1 MLLKEGSNIMKKTI
15 SFIVLI
21 LWMIVIFSFSS
32 ADANKS
38 TGTSDKVIT
47 TMIEIKDKIT
57 DQETPISEKEIIVKN
72 SSFYVRKIAHITE
85 YLILGFL
92 MFNLLKQYSVTN
104 IYYAIILCVLYSC
117 TDEFHQLFING
128 RSGSFRDVLIDTIG
142 ILLGTY
148 LYKILIIKKKKV
160 NKI

>member
-1 MLLKEGSNIMKKTI
+1 MKKTI

-38 TGTSDKVIT
+38 TSTSDKVIT

-57 DQETPISEKEIIVKN
+57 NNETPNNEKEIIIKN
-72 SSFYVRKIAHITE
+72 SSFYIRKIAHITE

-104 IYYAIILCVLYSC
+104 IYYAIGLSILYSC
-117 TDEFHQLFING
+117 TDEFHQLFISG
-128 RSGSFRDVLIDTIG
+128 RSGSIRDVLIDSIG
-142 ILLGTY
+142 ILIGTY
-148 LYKILIIKKKKV
+148 LYKLLFIK
-160 NKI
+160 NKEN

>member
-1 MLLKEGSNIMKKTI
+1 MKKII

-32 ADANKS
+32 ADVNKS

-57 DQETPISEKEIIVKN
+57 NNETPNNEKEIIVKN
-72 SSFYVRKIAHITE
+72 SSFYIRKLAHITE

-104 IYYAIILCVLYSC
+104 IYYAIGLSILYSC

-128 RSGSFRDVLIDTIG
+128 RSGSIRDILIDSIG
-142 ILLGTY
+142 ILIGTY
-148 LYKILIIKKKKV
+148 LYKLLFIK
-160 NKI
+160 NKEN

>member
-1 MLLKEGSNIMKKTI
+1 MKKTI

-57 DQETPISEKEIIVKN
+57 NNETPNNEKEIIVKN
-72 SSFYVRKIAHITE
+72 SSFYIRKIAHITE

-104 IYYAIILCVLYSC
+104 IYYAIVLSILYSC
-117 TDEFHQLFING
+117 TDEFHQLFISG
-128 RSGSFRDVLIDTIG
+128 RSGSIRDILIDSIG
-142 ILLGTY
+142 ILIGTY
-148 LYKILIIKKKKV
+148 LYKLLFIK
-160 NKI
+160 NKEN

>member
-1 MLLKEGSNIMKKTI
+1 MKKTI

-38 TGTSDKVIT
+38 TSTSDKVIT

-57 DQETPISEKEIIVKN
+57 NNETLNNEKEIIVKN
-72 SSFYVRKIAHITE
+72 SSFYIRKIAHITE

-92 MFNLLKQYSVTN
+92 TFNLLKQYSVTN
-104 IYYAIILCVLYSC
+104 IYYAIGLSILYSC
-117 TDEFHQLFING
+117 TDEFHQLFISG
-128 RSGSFRDVLIDTIG
+128 RSGSIRDILIDSIG
-142 ILLGTY
+142 ILIGTY
-148 LYKILIIKKKKV
+148 LYKLLFIK
-160 NKI
+160 NKEN

>member
-1 MLLKEGSNIMKKTI
+1 MKKTI
-15 SFIVLI
+15 SIVSLI

-57 DQETPISEKEIIVKN
+57 NNETPNNEKEIIVKN
-72 SSFYVRKIAHITE
+72 SSFYIRKIAHITE

-104 IYYAIILCVLYSC
+104 IYYAIGLSILYSC
-117 TDEFHQLFING
+117 TDEFHQLFISG
-128 RSGSFRDVLIDTIG
+128 RSGSIRDVLIDSIG
-142 ILLGTY
+142 ILIGTY
-148 LYKILIIKKKKV
+148 LYKLLFIK
-160 NKI
+160 NKEN

>member
-1 MLLKEGSNIMKKTI
+1 MKKII

-57 DQETPISEKEIIVKN
+57 NNETPNNEKEIIVKN
-72 SSFYVRKIAHITE
+72 SSFYIRKIAHITE

-92 MFNLLKQYSVTN
+92 IFNLLKQYSVTN
-104 IYYAIILCVLYSC
+104 IYYAIGLSILYSC
-117 TDEFHQLFING
+117 TDEFHQLFISG
-128 RSGSFRDVLIDTIG
+128 RSGSIRDVLIDSIG
-142 ILLGTY
+142 ILIGTY
-148 LYKILIIKKKKV
+148 LYKLLFIKK
-160 NKI
+160 

>member
-1 MLLKEGSNIMKKTI
+1 MKKII

-57 DQETPISEKEIIVKN
+57 NNETPNNEKEIIIKN
-72 SSFYVRKIAHITE
+72 SSFYIRKIAHITE

-104 IYYAIILCVLYSC
+104 IYYAIGLSILYSC
-117 TDEFHQLFING
+117 TDEFHQLFISG
-128 RSGSFRDVLIDTIG
+128 RSGSIRDILIDSIG
-142 ILLGTY
+142 ILIGTY
-148 LYKILIIKKKKV
+148 LYKLLFIK
-160 NKI
+160 NKEN

>member
-1 MLLKEGSNIMKKTI
+1 MKKTI

-57 DQETPISEKEIIVKN
+57 NNETPNNEKEIIVKN
-72 SSFYVRKIAHITE
+72 SSFYIRKIAHITE

-104 IYYAIILCVLYSC
+104 IYYAIGLSILYSC

-128 RSGSFRDVLIDTIG
+128 RSGSIRAVLIDSIG
-142 ILLGTY
+142 ILIGTY
-148 LYKILIIKKKKV
+148 LYKLLFIK
-160 NKI
+160 NKEN

>member
-1 MLLKEGSNIMKKTI
+1 MKKTI
-15 SFIVLI
+15 SIISLI

-57 DQETPISEKEIIVKN
+57 DQETPVSEKEIIVKN
-72 SSFYVRKIAHITE
+72 SSFYVRKIAHISE
-85 YLILGFL
+85 YLILGLL
-92 MFNLLKQYSVTN
+92 MFNTLKQFNILN

>member
-1 MLLKEGSNIMKKTI
+1 MKKTI

-57 DQETPISEKEIIVKN
+57 NNETPNNEKEIIVKN

-104 IYYAIILCVLYSC
+104 IYYAIGLSILYSC

-128 RSGSFRDVLIDTIG
+128 RSGSIRDILIDSIG
-142 ILLGTY
+142 ILIGTY
-148 LYKILIIKKKKV
+148 LYKLLFIK
-160 NKI
+160 NKEN

>member
-1 MLLKEGSNIMKKTI
+1 MKKII

-38 TGTSDKVIT
+38 TSTSDKVIT

-57 DQETPISEKEIIVKN
+57 NNETSNNEKEIIVKN
-72 SSFYVRKIAHITE
+72 SSFYIRKLAHITE

-104 IYYAIILCVLYSC
+104 IYYAIGLSILYSC
-117 TDEFHQLFING
+117 TDEFHQLFISG
-128 RSGSFRDVLIDTIG
+128 RSGNIRDVLIDSIG
-142 ILLGTY
+142 ILIGTY
-148 LYKILIIKKKKV
+148 LYKLLFIK
-160 NKI
+160 NKEN

>member
-1 MLLKEGSNIMKKTI
+1 MKKLI

-57 DQETPISEKEIIVKN
+57 NNETPNNEKEIIVKN
-72 SSFYVRKIAHITE
+72 SSFYIRKIAHITE

-104 IYYAIILCVLYSC
+104 IYYAIGLSILYSC

-128 RSGSFRDVLIDTIG
+128 RSGSIRDVLIDSIG
-142 ILLGTY
+142 ILIGTY
-148 LYKILIIKKKKV
+148 LYKLLFIK
-160 NKI
+160 NKEN

>member
-1 MLLKEGSNIMKKTI
+1 MKKTI

-57 DQETPISEKEIIVKN
+57 NNETPNNEKEIIIKN
-72 SSFYVRKIAHITE
+72 SSFYIRKIAHITE

-104 IYYAIILCVLYSC
+104 IYYAIGLSILYSC
-117 TDEFHQLFING
+117 TDEFHQLFISG
-128 RSGSFRDVLIDTIG
+128 RSGSIRDVLIDSIG
-142 ILLGTY
+142 ILIGTY
-148 LYKILIIKKKKV
+148 LYKLLFIK
-160 NKI
+160 NKEN

>member
-1 MLLKEGSNIMKKTI
+1 MKKIT

-57 DQETPISEKEIIVKN
+57 NNETPNNEKEIIVKN
-72 SSFYVRKIAHITE
+72 SSFYIRKIAHITE

-104 IYYAIILCVLYSC
+104 IYYAIGLSILYSC
-117 TDEFHQLFING
+117 TDEFHQLFISG
-128 RSGSFRDVLIDTIG
+128 RSGSIRDVLIDSIG
-142 ILLGTY
+142 ILIGTY
-148 LYKILIIKKKKV
+148 LYKLLFIK
-160 NKI
+160 NKEN

>member
-1 MLLKEGSNIMKKTI
+1 MKKII
-15 SFIVLI
+15 SFIALI

-57 DQETPISEKEIIVKN
+57 NNETPNNEKEIIVKN
-72 SSFYVRKIAHITE
+72 SSFYIRKIAHITE

-92 MFNLLKQYSVTN
+92 IFNLLKQYSVTN
-104 IYYAIILCVLYSC
+104 IYYAIGLSILYSC
-117 TDEFHQLFING
+117 TDEFHQLFISG
-128 RSGSFRDVLIDTIG
+128 RSGSIRDILIDSIG
-142 ILLGTY
+142 ILIGTY
-148 LYKILIIKKKKV
+148 LYKLLFIK
-160 NKI
+160 NKEN

>member
-1 MLLKEGSNIMKKTI
+1 MKKTI
-15 SFIVLI
+15 SIISLI

-57 DQETPISEKEIIVKN
+57 DQETPVSEKEIIVKN
-72 SSFYVRKIAHITE
+72 SSFYVRKIAHISE
-85 YLILGFL
+85 YLILGLL
-92 MFNLLKQYSVTN
+92 MFNTLKQFNILN

-142 ILLGTY
+142 ILFGTY

>member
-1 MLLKEGSNIMKKTI
+1 MKKII

-57 DQETPISEKEIIVKN
+57 NNETPNNEKEIIVKN
-72 SSFYVRKIAHITE
+72 SSFYIRKLAHITE

-104 IYYAIILCVLYSC
+104 IYYAIGLSILYSC
-117 TDEFHQLFING
+117 TDEFHQLFICG
-128 RSGSFRDVLIDTIG
+128 RSGSIRDVLIDSIG
-142 ILLGTY
+142 ILIGTY
-148 LYKILIIKKKKV
+148 LYKLLFIK
-160 NKI
+160 NKEN

>member
-1 MLLKEGSNIMKKTI
+1 MKKTI
-15 SFIVLI
+15 SIVSLI

-57 DQETPISEKEIIVKN
+57 NNETPNNEKEIIVKN
-72 SSFYVRKIAHITE
+72 SSFYIRKIAHITE

-104 IYYAIILCVLYSC
+104 IYYAIGLSILYSC

-128 RSGSFRDVLIDTIG
+128 RSGSIRDVIIDSIG
-142 ILLGTY
+142 ILIGTY
-148 LYKILIIKKKKV
+148 LYKLLFIK
-160 NKI
+160 NKEN

>member
-1 MLLKEGSNIMKKTI
+1 MKKII

-57 DQETPISEKEIIVKN
+57 NNETPNNEKEIIVKN
-72 SSFYVRKIAHITE
+72 SSFYIRKIAHLTE

-104 IYYAIILCVLYSC
+104 IYYAIGLSILYSC
-117 TDEFHQLFING
+117 TDEFHQLFISG
-128 RSGSFRDVLIDTIG
+128 RSGSIRDVLIDSIG
-142 ILLGTY
+142 ILIGTY
-148 LYKILIIKKKKV
+148 LYKLLFIK
-160 NKI
+160 NKEN

>member
-1 MLLKEGSNIMKKTI
+1 MKKII

-57 DQETPISEKEIIVKN
+57 NNETPNNEKEIIVKN
-72 SSFYVRKIAHITE
+72 SSFYIRKIAHITE

-92 MFNLLKQYSVTN
+92 TFNLLKQYSVTN
-104 IYYAIILCVLYSC
+104 IYYAIGLSILYSC
-117 TDEFHQLFING
+117 TDEFHQLFISG
-128 RSGSFRDVLIDTIG
+128 RSGSIRDILIDSIG
-142 ILLGTY
+142 ILIGTY
-148 LYKILIIKKKKV
+148 LYKLLFIK
-160 NKI
+160 NNEN

>member
-1 MLLKEGSNIMKKTI
+1 MKKII

-57 DQETPISEKEIIVKN
+57 NNETSNNEKEIIVKN
-72 SSFYVRKIAHITE
+72 SSFYIRKIAHITE

-104 IYYAIILCVLYSC
+104 IYYAIGLSILYSC
-117 TDEFHQLFING
+117 TDEFHQLFISG
-128 RSGSFRDVLIDTIG
+128 RSGSIRDVLIDSIG
-142 ILLGTY
+142 ILIGTY
-148 LYKILIIKKKKV
+148 LYKLLFIK
-160 NKI
+160 NKEN

>member
-1 MLLKEGSNIMKKTI
+1 MKKII

-47 TMIEIKDKIT
+47 TIIEIKDKIT
-57 DQETPISEKEIIVKN
+57 NNETPNNEKEIIVKN
-72 SSFYVRKIAHITE
+72 SSFYIRKIAHITE

-104 IYYAIILCVLYSC
+104 IYYAIGLSILYSC

-128 RSGSFRDVLIDTIG
+128 RSGSIRDILIDFIG
-142 ILLGTY
+142 ILIGTY
-148 LYKILIIKKKKV
+148 LYKLLFIK
-160 NKI
+160 NKEN

>member
-1 MLLKEGSNIMKKTI
+1 MKKII

-32 ADANKS
+32 AEANKS

-57 DQETPISEKEIIVKN
+57 NNETPNNEKEIIVKN
-72 SSFYVRKIAHITE
+72 SSFYIRKLAHITE

-104 IYYAIILCVLYSC
+104 IYYAIGLSILYSC
-117 TDEFHQLFING
+117 TDEFHQLFISG
-128 RSGSFRDVLIDTIG
+128 RSGSIRDVLIDSIG
-142 ILLGTY
+142 ILIGTY
-148 LYKILIIKKKKV
+148 LYKLLFIK
-160 NKI
+160 NKEN

>member
-1 MLLKEGSNIMKKTI
+1 MKKTI
-15 SFIVLI
+15 SIVLLI
-21 LWMIVIFSFSS
+21 LWMIIIFSFSS

-57 DQETPISEKEIIVKN
+57 DQETPINEKEIIVKN

-85 YLILGFL
+85 YLILGLL
-92 MFNLLKQYSVTN
+92 MFNALKQFNILN

-148 LYKILIIKKKKV
+148 LYKILVIKKKKV

>member
-1 MLLKEGSNIMKKTI
+1 MKKII

-57 DQETPISEKEIIVKN
+57 NNETPNNEKEIIIKN
-72 SSFYVRKIAHITE
+72 SSFYIRKIAHITE

-92 MFNLLKQYSVTN
+92 TFNLLKQYSVTN
-104 IYYAIILCVLYSC
+104 IYYAIGLSILYSC

-128 RSGSFRDVLIDTIG
+128 RSGSIRDVLIDSIG
-142 ILLGTY
+142 ILIGTY
-148 LYKILIIKKKKV
+148 LYKLLFIK
-160 NKI
+160 NKEN

>member
-1 MLLKEGSNIMKKTI
+1 MKKII

-57 DQETPISEKEIIVKN
+57 NNETPNNEKEIIVKN
-72 SSFYVRKIAHITE
+72 SSFYIRKIAHITE

-104 IYYAIILCVLYSC
+104 IYYAIGLSILYSC
-117 TDEFHQLFING
+117 TDEFHQLFISG
-128 RSGSFRDVLIDTIG
+128 RSGSIRDILIDSIG
-142 ILLGTY
+142 ILIGTY
-148 LYKILIIKKKKV
+148 LYKLLFIK
-160 NKI
+160 NIEN

>member
-1 MLLKEGSNIMKKTI
+1 MKKII

-57 DQETPISEKEIIVKN
+57 NNETPNNEKEIIVKN
-72 SSFYVRKIAHITE
+72 SSFYIRKIAHVTE

-92 MFNLLKQYSVTN
+92 MFNLLNQYSVTN
-104 IYYAIILCVLYSC
+104 IYYAIGLSILYSC

-128 RSGSFRDVLIDTIG
+128 RSGSIRDVLIDSIG
-142 ILLGTY
+142 ILIGTY
-148 LYKILIIKKKKV
+148 LYKLLFIK
-160 NKI
+160 NKEN

>member
-1 MLLKEGSNIMKKTI
+1 MKKII
-15 SFIVLI
+15 SFIALI

-57 DQETPISEKEIIVKN
+57 NNETPNNEKEIIVKN
-72 SSFYVRKIAHITE
+72 SSFYIRKIAHITE

-92 MFNLLKQYSVTN
+92 TFNLLKQYSVTN
-104 IYYAIILCVLYSC
+104 IYYAIGLSILYSC
-117 TDEFHQLFING
+117 TDEFHQLFISG
-128 RSGSFRDVLIDTIG
+128 RSGSIRDILIDSIG
-142 ILLGTY
+142 ILIGTY
-148 LYKILIIKKKKV
+148 LYKLLFIK
-160 NKI
+160 NKEN

>member
-1 MLLKEGSNIMKKTI
+1 MKKII

-57 DQETPISEKEIIVKN
+57 NNETPNNEKEIIVKN
-72 SSFYVRKIAHITE
+72 SSFYIRKIAHITE

-92 MFNLLKQYSVTN
+92 TFNLLKQYSVTN
-104 IYYAIILCVLYSC
+104 IYYAIGLSILYSC

-128 RSGSFRDVLIDTIG
+128 RSGSIRDVLIDSIG
-142 ILLGTY
+142 ILIGTY
-148 LYKILIIKKKKV
+148 LYKLLFIKK
-160 NKI
+160 

>member
-1 MLLKEGSNIMKKTI
+1 MKKTI

-21 LWMIVIFSFSS
+21 LWMIVIFSFSN

-104 IYYAIILCVLYSC
+104 IYYAIILCILYSC

-148 LYKILIIKKKKV
+148 LYKILVIKKKKV

>member
-1 MLLKEGSNIMKKTI
+1 MKKII

-57 DQETPISEKEIIVKN
+57 NNETSNNEKEIIVKN
-72 SSFYVRKIAHITE
+72 SSFYIRKIAHITE

-92 MFNLLKQYSVTN
+92 TFNLLKQYSVTN
-104 IYYAIILCVLYSC
+104 IYYAIGLSILYSC
-117 TDEFHQLFING
+117 TDEFHQLFISG
-128 RSGSFRDVLIDTIG
+128 RSGSIRDVLIDSIG
-142 ILLGTY
+142 ILIGTY
-148 LYKILIIKKKKV
+148 LYKLLFIK
-160 NKI
+160 NKEN

>member
-1 MLLKEGSNIMKKTI
+1 MKKII

-57 DQETPISEKEIIVKN
+57 NNETPNNEKEIIVKN
-72 SSFYVRKIAHITE
+72 SSFYIRKIAHITE

-92 MFNLLKQYSVTN
+92 TFNLLKQYSVTN
-104 IYYAIILCVLYSC
+104 IYYAIGLSILYSC
-117 TDEFHQLFING
+117 TDEFHQLFISG
-128 RSGSFRDVLIDTIG
+128 RSGSIRDILIDFIG
-142 ILLGTY
+142 ILIGTY
-148 LYKILIIKKKKV
+148 LYKLLFIK
-160 NKI
+160 NKEN

>member
-1 MLLKEGSNIMKKTI
+1 MKKTI

-57 DQETPISEKEIIVKN
+57 NNETPNNEKEIIVKN
-72 SSFYVRKIAHITE
+72 SSFYIRKIAHITE

-104 IYYAIILCVLYSC
+104 IYYAIGLSILYSC
-117 TDEFHQLFING
+117 TDEFHQLFISG
-128 RSGSFRDVLIDTIG
+128 RSGSIRDVLIDSIG
-142 ILLGTY
+142 ILIGTY
-148 LYKILIIKKKKV
+148 LYKLLFIK
-160 NKI
+160 NKEN

>member
-1 MLLKEGSNIMKKTI
+1 MKKII

-57 DQETPISEKEIIVKN
+57 NNETPNNEKEIIVKN
-72 SSFYVRKIAHITE
+72 SSFYIRKIAHITE

-92 MFNLLKQYSVTN
+92 IFNLLKQYSVTN
-104 IYYAIILCVLYSC
+104 IYYAIGLSILYSC

-128 RSGSFRDVLIDTIG
+128 RSGSIRDVLIDSIG
-142 ILLGTY
+142 ILIGTY
-148 LYKILIIKKKKV
+148 LYKLLFIK
-160 NKI
+160 NIEN

>member
-1 MLLKEGSNIMKKTI
+1 MKKTI
-15 SFIVLI
+15 SVISLI
-21 LWMIVIFSFSS
+21 LWMIIIFSFSS

-38 TGTSDKVIT
+38 TGTSDKVMT

-85 YLILGFL
+85 YLILGLL
-92 MFNLLKQYSVTN
+92 MFNALKQFNILN
-104 IYYAIILCVLYSC
+104 IYYAIILCILYSC

>member
-1 MLLKEGSNIMKKTI
+1 MKKII

-57 DQETPISEKEIIVKN
+57 NNETPNNEKEIIVKN
-72 SSFYVRKIAHITE
+72 SSFYIRKIAHITE

-104 IYYAIILCVLYSC
+104 IYYAIGLSILYSC
-117 TDEFHQLFING
+117 TDEFHQLFISG
-128 RSGSFRDVLIDTIG
+128 RSGSTKDVLIDTIG
-142 ILLGTY
+142 ILIGTY
-148 LYKILIIKKKKV
+148 LYKLLFIK
-160 NKI
+160 NKEN

>member
-1 MLLKEGSNIMKKTI
+1 MKKII

-38 TGTSDKVIT
+38 TSTSDKVIT

-57 DQETPISEKEIIVKN
+57 NNETPNNEKEIIVKN
-72 SSFYVRKIAHITE
+72 SSFYIRKLAHITE

-104 IYYAIILCVLYSC
+104 IYYAIGLSILYSC
-117 TDEFHQLFING
+117 TDEFHQLFISG
-128 RSGSFRDVLIDTIG
+128 RSGSIRDILIDSIG
-142 ILLGTY
+142 ILIGTY
-148 LYKILIIKKKKV
+148 LYKLLFIK
-160 NKI
+160 NKEN

>member
-1 MLLKEGSNIMKKTI
+1 MKKII

-38 TGTSDKVIT
+38 TSTSDKVIT

-57 DQETPISEKEIIVKN
+57 NNETSNNEKEIIVKN
-72 SSFYVRKIAHITE
+72 SSFYIRKLAHITE

-104 IYYAIILCVLYSC
+104 IYYAIGLSILYSC
-117 TDEFHQLFING
+117 TDEFHQLFISG
-128 RSGSFRDVLIDTIG
+128 RSGSIRDVLIDSIG
-142 ILLGTY
+142 ILIGTY
-148 LYKILIIKKKKV
+148 LYKLLFIK
-160 NKI
+160 NKEN

>member
-1 MLLKEGSNIMKKTI
+1 MKKTI

-38 TGTSDKVIT
+38 TSTSDKVIT

-57 DQETPISEKEIIVKN
+57 NNETPNNEKEIIVKN
-72 SSFYVRKIAHITE
+72 SSFYIRKIAHITE

-104 IYYAIILCVLYSC
+104 IYYAIGLSILYSC
-117 TDEFHQLFING
+117 TDEFHQLFISG
-128 RSGSFRDVLIDTIG
+128 RSGSIRDILIDSIG
-142 ILLGTY
+142 ILIGTY
-148 LYKILIIKKKKV
+148 LYKLLFIK
-160 NKI
+160 NKEN